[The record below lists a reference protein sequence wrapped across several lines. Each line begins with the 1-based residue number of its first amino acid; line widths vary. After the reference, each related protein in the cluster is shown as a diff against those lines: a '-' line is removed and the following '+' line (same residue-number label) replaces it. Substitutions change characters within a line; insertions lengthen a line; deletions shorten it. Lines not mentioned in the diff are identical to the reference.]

1 MKLNTE
7 HNDREGIFLKSYYF
21 YYFAVKIHL
30 GLFPV
35 VLREHSNARFNLM
48 CTPSL
53 AWPSSGPSHLTHKPR
68 EAGGLGL
75 HALLQHH
82 VGTAEMAC

>member
-35 VLREHSNARFNLM
+35 VLREHSNARFNVM
-48 CTPSL
+48 CTHWYYTL
-53 AWPSSGPSHLTHKPR
+53 LHHLTYLTHTK
-68 EAGGLGL
+68 GG
-75 HALLQHH
+75 
-82 VGTAEMAC
+82 